1 MSNLFTVYICY
12 VTNIAGK
19 RQLLTETWENQT
31 SANFCF
37 NRSNQLLANKAVDMT
52 TNKPITGVISSWYNK
67 DMTIAKAK
75 AIDIAKAKLAAAA
88 APTAPTA
95 VTAPTATTYKIS
107 WTAKKQHHEIICEN
121 KEFAESTADA
131 LRASGHAAK
140 IEEVQA

>member
-1 MSNLFTVYICY
+1 MTIYICY
-12 VTNIAGK
+12 VINIAGK
-19 RQLLTETWENQT
+19 RQLLTETWENQA

-75 AIDIAKAKLAAAA
+75 AIDIAKAKLAAAPVATTA
-88 APTAPTA
+88 APA
-95 VTAPTATTYKIS
+95 VTYKIS
-107 WTAKKQHHEIICEN
+107 WTAKKQIHEIVCDN
-121 KEFAESTADA
+121 KDFAESTAEA